1 MNTTI
6 ATPDKKIVS
15 ISGDPIKSKITTT
28 KDGKKVSGDEAIAK
42 LATQLPDVKGYRL
55 LCIVPEAEETYEG
68 GIVKSADVK
77 KIEEG
82 ATVCLFVMQLGDLA
96 YKDKARFPEGPWC
109 KEGDFVITR
118 AYAGTRIK
126 IHGKEFRIIND
137 DTVEAVVDDPRGY
150 ERAQEISMAEII
162 NEIPDEEEM
171 TGGEVEVD
179 LEVKEKLE
187 KSTADVERVVQPKKT
202 EAELEIEE
210 VDDTPAAD
218 RGKDPLPEDM
228 VETLENDTL
237 EDYSE
242 RVKQRMAQ
250 LKKVWHDER
259 RAKEEATREREEAV
273 KYAQTVTDQNKKLK
287 STLSSGEETYLKTLI
302 DASEKEL
309 NIAKRDY
316 REAYESGD
324 TDKIV
329 EAQALM
335 NSAQMKLSQAGAL
348 KPQHNTSQ
356 TEENSVQS
364 NETTRP
370 PIPRPD
376 AKAELWQSK
385 NTWFGKDEEMTSL
398 ALGLHEKLVRNGIDP
413 TSDMYYLRIDETM
426 QKRFPEN
433 FEGNSLEPEK
443 PAQRKPSNIVAPA
456 TRSTAP
462 KKVRLSKTQVALA
475 KKLKL
480 TPEHYARE
488 LLKLEN
494 ANG

>member
-1 MNTTI
+1 
-6 ATPDKKIVS
+6 
-15 ISGDPIKSKITTT
+15 
-28 KDGKKVSGDEAIAK
+28 
-42 LATQLPDVKGYRL
+42 
-55 LCIVPEAEETYEG
+55 
-68 GIVKSADVK
+68 
-77 KIEEG
+77 
-82 ATVCLFVMQLGDLA
+82 
-96 YKDKARFPEGPWC
+96 
-109 KEGDFVITR
+109 
-118 AYAGTRIK
+118 
-126 IHGKEFRIIND
+126 
-137 DTVEAVVDDPRGY
+137 
-150 ERAQEISMAEII
+150 MAEII

-179 LEVKEKLE
+179 LEVKEKPE

-443 PAQRKPSNIVAPA
+443 PAQRKPSNVVAPA